1 MWTVSALGALR
12 VIRRA
17 ADALDMEDPAP
28 AQAVSWFEDAPGR
41 FRLLAYVG
49 AKREAEALARRI
61 AALEPALA
69 PQIEPVPEADWV
81 AMVLGGLPAVRAGRF
96 LVAGAHALA
105 QNPKARVPIW
115 IEASEAFG
123 TGHHGTTRG
132 CLLAFEEVLRR
143 GGRPQRVLDVGAGSG
158 VLAIAA
164 ALTGAQA
171 EAVEIDARAVDILEE
186 NLRNN
191 QVQRRVRAVCADA
204 GRFAATRAGRYD
216 LIFANVLLRPLQ
228 RMARPLAQAL
238 APGGLLIASGI
249 LHQQER
255 SLRQAYQARG
265 LLLQRRLRL
274 EGWSTCVFA
283 ARRG

>member
-1 MWTVSALGALR
+1 MWTVSAVGSQRAVR
-12 VIRRA
+12 AA
-17 ADALDMEDPAP
+17 ADALDALDPSP
-28 AQAVSWFEDAPGR
+28 ADAVSWFEDAPAR

-49 AKREAEALARRI
+49 AKKAAEALARQI
-61 AALEPALA
+61 SALSPGLQPLVER
-69 PQIEPVPEADWV
+69 VPEEDWV

-105 QNPKARVPIW
+105 QGRPARTPIW

-132 CLLAFEEVLRR
+132 CLLEYDALLRR
-143 GGRPQRVLDVGAGSG
+143 GLRPQRVLDVGAGSG

-164 ALTGAQA
+164 ALSGARA
-171 EAVEIDARAVDILEE
+171 DAVEIDARAVAILRE

-191 QVQRRVRAVCADA
+191 RVERQVRATCGDA
-204 GRFAATRAGRYD
+204 GRFAAARAKRYD
-216 LIFANVLLRPLQ
+216 LIFANVLLRPL
-228 RMARPLAQAL
+228 RDMALPLSRAL
-238 APGGLLIASGI
+238 APGGLLITSGI

-265 LLLQRRLRL
+265 LVLARRLRL

-283 ARRG
+283 ARR